1 MRQTPSVAALLAI
14 ALLGATACSAEME
27 DYTSD
32 AETGSTHALITVDRS
47 VAADGTSTPRAG
59 AVAGFVRMPANADA
73 RAVLGLVGLGQQ
85 LPAPGQCSARL
96 DPTAGSRTAMA
107 AAGHV
112 EFMDAGDVT
121 VDAGGGSLTLAP
133 RAFPT
138 VTDRISGVMYT
149 TRDRSADPLPAGVRY
164 AIRTTGSDGVA
175 PISVEANA
183 PPPLDGVTVGGM
195 PLQELR
201 TVSTSA
207 PVDVTWNVG
216 TSGDL
221 VYVELVAADGTNST
235 LCTFR
240 DDTGAGTVP
249 GGAFDRVGA
258 GRLSV
263 HRVRTT
269 DFVAAGVD
277 HGQLR
282 FDFERA
288 ANIAFGE

>member
-1 MRQTPSVAALLAI
+1 MRPTPSVAALLAI

-27 DYTSD
+27 DYTAD

-59 AVAGFVRMPANADA
+59 AIAGFVRMPADADA
-73 RAVLGLVGLGQQ
+73 RAVLGLVGLGPQ

-96 DPTAGSRTAMA
+96 DPGTGSHNAMA
-107 AAGHV
+107 ATGRV

-121 VDAGGGSLTLAP
+121 VDAGDGALTLAP

-164 AIRTTGSDGVA
+164 AIRTTGSDGVS
-175 PISVEANA
+175 PISVAADA
-183 PPPLDGVTVGGM
+183 PPALDGVTVGGL
-195 PLQELR
+195 PLQDVR
-201 TVSTSA
+201 KVSTSA

-216 TSGDL
+216 ASGDL

-235 LCTFR
+235 LCAFR
-240 DDTGAGTVP
+240 DDSGAGTVP
-249 GGAFDRVGA
+249 AGAFDRAGP

-263 HRVRTT
+263 HRVRTR
-269 DFVAAGVD
+269 DFTTAGVD
-277 HGQLR
+277 QGQLR

-288 ANIAFGE
+288 ATIAFGD